1 MSWDRGKG
9 DGMGVISWE
18 GRKGGRFV
26 TWEGRKGESVVR
38 GLGAKIVKWQGR
50 SGGRVVR

>member
-1 MSWDRGKG
+1 M
-9 DGMGVISWE
+9 
-18 GRKGGRFV
+18 